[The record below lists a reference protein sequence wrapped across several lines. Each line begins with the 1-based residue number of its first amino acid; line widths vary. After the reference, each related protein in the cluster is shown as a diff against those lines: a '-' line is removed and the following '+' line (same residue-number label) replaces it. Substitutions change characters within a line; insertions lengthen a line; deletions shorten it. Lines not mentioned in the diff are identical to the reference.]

1 MAMAPVAVGDV
12 LAGKYRVEQI
22 VGAGAM
28 GTIVAAWH
36 LELEQRVAMKFL
48 HSLRADGGDPAER
61 FRREA
66 RALARIKSEHVARVL
81 DVGSLEGGM
90 PYMVMEFL
98 EGNDLAH
105 EIRARGPL
113 PVVEAVGYMLQALDA
128 MAEAHATGIV
138 HRDLKPANLFLS
150 LRPDGDRVIKVL
162 DFGISKSLLG
172 ISRDQVALTQ
182 TASLLGSPL
191 YMSPEQVRS
200 AKDVDTRADIW
211 SLGVI
216 LYEMLTGRTPY
227 DGDSVAQL
235 FHTLLYENAAPV
247 TQLRPDVPREL
258 DAVVMHCLA
267 KEREQRWTNVG
278 DLAAAL
284 LPFGPATGH
293 MHVDRARRM
302 LGSSSDIA
310 RPSLLQ
316 TGVPSGGAQGFGSRP
331 SIPHGG
337 APFAPG
343 SPSSP
348 SFAPASPSFAPASPS
363 FARGT
368 PSFVPAAPTAPNA
381 ETGPTV
387 NSWSNSGHPVRTV
400 RHGARVVLAIAAGAL
415 LAGASLGALFF
426 LRSGLAT
433 DQEQP
438 PAAAAAPTAEAT
450 TAPTSEATAAP
461 TSEATAAPTSEATA
475 KGDARE
481 APGATGGAPEVAGGS
496 PAPTAPAASASAPA
510 PPPAASSGPAAPL
523 AAQPGAPRA
532 TATAR
537 PVERA
542 QPDAGARPEP
552 TRGNSISDFGGRR

>member
-1 MAMAPVAVGDV
+1 MAPVAVGDV

-48 HSLRADGGDPAER
+48 HSLRSDGGDPAER

-200 AKDVDTRADIW
+200 ARDVDTRADIW

-235 FHTLLYENAAPV
+235 FHALLYENAAPV
-247 TQLRPDVPREL
+247 AQLRPDVPREL
-258 DAVVMHCLA
+258 DVVVMHCLA
-267 KEREQRWTNVG
+267 KDREQRWRNVG

-293 MHVDRARRM
+293 MHVDRARRV

-316 TGVPSGGAQGFGSRP
+316 TGVPSGGAQGTGSRP

-337 APFAPG
+337 PPFAPG
-343 SPSSP
+343 MPSSP
-348 SFAPASPSFAPASPS
+348 SFAPGSPSFAPGMPSSPS
-363 FARGT
+363 FAPGT
-368 PSFVPAAPTAPNA
+368 PSFVPASPTSPNA

-400 RHGARVVLAIAAGAL
+400 RNGARVFLAIAAGAV

-433 DQEQP
+433 DQGQP

-450 TAPTSEATAAP
+450 AAPASEATAAP
-461 TSEATAAPTSEATA
+461 TAEASA
-475 KGDARE
+475 KSDAHE
-481 APGATGGAPEVAGGS
+481 APGATGAAPEVAGGS
-496 PAPTAPAASASAPA
+496 PAPTAPAASSSAPA
-510 PPPAASSGPAAPL
+510 TPPAASSGPAAHLSTPP
-523 AAQPGAPRA
+523 AQGTPRA

-537 PVERA
+537 PVERS
-542 QPDAGARPEP
+542 QPGAGARPEP
-552 TRGNSISDFGGRR
+552 TQSNSISDFGGRR

>member
-1 MAMAPVAVGDV
+1 MGDV

-36 LELEQRVAMKFL
+36 LELDQRVAMKFL
-48 HSLRADGGDPAER
+48 HSVPPDGGDPTER

-113 PVVEAVGYMLQALDA
+113 PVVEAVAYMLQALDA
-128 MAEAHATGIV
+128 MAEAHAAGIV

-200 AKDVDTRADIW
+200 ARDVDMRADIW

-235 FHTLLYENAAPV
+235 FHALLYENAAPV
-247 TQLRPDVPREL
+247 AQRRPDVPREL
-258 DAVVMHCLA
+258 DVVVMHCLA
-267 KEREQRWTNVG
+267 KDRDQRWRNVG

-293 MHVDRARRM
+293 MHVDRARRV

-310 RPSLLQ
+310 RPSILQ
-316 TGVPSGGAQGFGSRP
+316 TGVPSGGAQGTGSRP

-337 APFAPG
+337 PPFAPG
-343 SPSSP
+343 TPSSP
-348 SFAPASPSFAPASPS
+348 SFAPGTPSSPSFAPGAPSFAPTSPS
-363 FARGT
+363 FAPGM
-368 PSFVPAAPTAPNA
+368 PSFVPASPTAPNA

-400 RHGARVVLAIAAGAL
+400 RNGARVALAIAVGAL

-433 DQEQP
+433 DQGQP

-450 TAPTSEATAAP
+450 AAHTSEAAAAP
-461 TSEATAAPTSEATA
+461 AAEATA
-475 KGDARE
+475 KGDAHE
-481 APGATGGAPEVAGGS
+481 APGAAGAAPEVAGGS
-496 PAPTAPAASASAPA
+496 PAPTAPAASSSAPA
-510 PPPAASSGPAAPL
+510 TPPAASSSPAAHL
-523 AAQPGAPRA
+523 ASPPAQPGAPRA

-537 PVERA
+537 PVERSH
-542 QPDAGARPEP
+542 PGAGARPEP
-552 TRGNSISDFGGRR
+552 TQGNSISDFGGRR

>member
-1 MAMAPVAVGDV
+1 MAPVAVGDV

-36 LELEQRVAMKFL
+36 LELDQRVAMKFL
-48 HSLRADGGDPAER
+48 HSLRPDGGDPAER

-113 PVVEAVGYMLQALDA
+113 PVMEAVGYMLQALDA

-235 FHTLLYENAAPV
+235 FHALLYENAAPV
-247 TQLRPDVPREL
+247 AQLRPDVPREL

-363 FARGT
+363 FAPGTPSFAPGT
-368 PSFVPAAPTAPNA
+368 PSFVPVAPTAPNA

-387 NSWSNSGHPVRTV
+387 SSWSNSGHPVRTV

-438 PAAAAAPTAEAT
+438 PAAAATPTAEAT

-461 TSEATAAPTSEATA
+461 TSEAMA
-475 KGDARE
+475 KGDAHE
-481 APGATGGAPEVAGGS
+481 APGTTGAAPEVAGGS

-510 PPPAASSGPAAPL
+510 PAAASSGPAAPL

>member
-1 MAMAPVAVGDV
+1 MTMAPVAVGDV

-28 GTIVAAWH
+28 GTIVSAWH

-48 HSLRADGGDPAER
+48 HSLRSDGGDPAER

-81 DVGSLEGGM
+81 DVGSLEGGL

-98 EGNDLAH
+98 EGNDLSH

-113 PVVEAVGYMLQALDA
+113 PMMEAVGYMLQALDA
-128 MAEAHATGIV
+128 MAEAHAAGIV

-150 LRPDGDRVIKVL
+150 RRPDGERVIKVL

-200 AKDVDTRADIW
+200 ARDVDTRADIW

-235 FHTLLYENAAPV
+235 FHALLYENAAPV
-247 TQLRPDVPREL
+247 SQLRPDVPREL

-267 KEREQRWTNVG
+267 KDREQRWRNVG

-293 MHVDRARRM
+293 MHVDRARRV

-310 RPSLLQ
+310 RPSLVQ
-316 TGVPSGGAQGFGSRP
+316 AGVPSGGAHDTGSRP
-331 SIPHGG
+331 SMPYGG
-337 APFAPG
+337 PPFAPA

-348 SFAPASPSFAPASPS
+348 SFAPGTPSFAP
-363 FARGT
+363 GT
-368 PSFVPAAPTAPNA
+368 PSFVPGTPTAPNA

-400 RHGARVVLAIAAGAL
+400 RNGARVFLAIAAGAVL
-415 LAGASLGALFF
+415 VGASLGALFA
-426 LRSGLAT
+426 LRSGFAP
-433 DQEQP
+433 DQGQP
-438 PAAAAAPTAEAT
+438 PATAATPTAEAT
-450 TAPTSEATAAP
+450 AAPAAETTAAP
-461 TSEATAAPTSEATA
+461 AAETTAQGA
-475 KGDARE
+475 ARE
-481 APGATGGAPEVAGGS
+481 APGAVGAAPGGADGS
-496 PAPTAPAASASAPA
+496 PAAAASASTSTPH
-510 PPPAASSGPAAPL
+510 PAASSSAPTPL
-523 AAQPGAPRA
+523 ATQPGAPRA
-532 TATAR
+532 TAAAR
-537 PVERA
+537 PNERPH
-542 QPDAGARPEP
+542 PDAGARPEP
-552 TRGNSISDFGGRR
+552 TRSNSISDFGGRR

>member
-1 MAMAPVAVGDV
+1 MGDV

-28 GTIVAAWH
+28 GTIVSAWH

-48 HSLRADGGDPAER
+48 HSLRSDAGGDPAER

-81 DVGSLEGGM
+81 DVGSLESGM

-128 MAEAHATGIV
+128 MAEAHAAGIV

-150 LRPDGDRVIKVL
+150 RRPDGERVIKVL

-172 ISRDQVALTQ
+172 ISREQVALTQ

-191 YMSPEQVRS
+191 YMCPEQVRS
-200 AKDVDTRADIW
+200 ARDVDARADIW

-216 LYEMLTGRTPY
+216 MYEMLTGRTPY
-227 DGDSVAQL
+227 DGDSVPQL
-235 FHTLLYENAAPV
+235 FHALLYEEAAPV
-247 TQLRPDVPREL
+247 AQLRPDVPREL

-267 KEREQRWTNVG
+267 KDRDQRWRNVG

-284 LPFGPATGH
+284 LAFGPATGH
-293 MHVDRARRM
+293 MHVERARRV
-302 LGSSSDIA
+302 LGSSSDLG

-316 TGVPSGGAQGFGSRP
+316 PGVPGGGAQAAGSRP
-331 SIPHGG
+331 SLQHGG
-337 APFAPG
+337 PSYAPG
-343 SPSSP
+343 MPSSP
-348 SFAPASPSFAPASPS
+348 SFPPASPPYAPGMPSSPSFPPPTSPPYAPAFVPASP
-363 FARGT
+363 T
-368 PSFVPAAPTAPNA
+368 APTA

-400 RHGARVVLAIAAGAL
+400 SNGARVALGVAAGAT
-415 LAGASLGALFF
+415 LAAVSLGALFL
-426 LRSGLAT
+426 LRSGFAP
-433 DQEQP
+433 DQGQP
-438 PAAAAAPTAEAT
+438 PAPAAMPA
-450 TAPTSEATAAP
+450 SEATAAP
-461 TSEATAAPTSEATA
+461 AADATAAPAAHTTAAPAAEAA
-475 KGDARE
+475 AQGDGRDAH
-481 APGATGGAPEVAGGS
+481 GAVAAAPEPALGS
-496 PAPTAPAASASAPA
+496 PAAASSSAQA
-510 PPPAASSGPAAPL
+510 PPPGASSSPPSHH

-532 TATAR
+532 TAAAR
-537 PVERA
+537 PAERP
-542 QPDAGARPEP
+542 QPDPAARPEP
-552 TRGNSISDFGGRR
+552 TRSNPISDFGGRR